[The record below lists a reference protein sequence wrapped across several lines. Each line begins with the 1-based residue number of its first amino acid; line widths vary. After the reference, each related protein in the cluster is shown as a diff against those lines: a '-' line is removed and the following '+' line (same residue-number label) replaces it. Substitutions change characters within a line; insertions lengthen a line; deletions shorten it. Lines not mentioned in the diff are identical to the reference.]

1 MRKNLPVTD
10 SEVTFSEDL
19 PLISRTTPRGVI
31 VSANDAFCK
40 VAQFS
45 ESELVGQ
52 PHNTVRHPDMPQAVF
67 ADLWSNIKEGSS
79 WMGLVKNRCKGGD
92 YYWVS
97 AFITPLKRDG
107 EIIGYE
113 SNRVK
118 PTEKS
123 LQRAKQAYRLLNK
136 GKMPFNRFNM
146 ISLTAKL
153 QGLIAAVILALFA
166 VFYFFNMLTVS
177 GGVIAVPILV
187 IFINIVINLLMK
199 DYNKSVKEAKQIVNN
214 PLMQYIYTGSVGD
227 RGAIELANIFSD
239 CKIRT
244 LRERLKLAIHEIN
257 AIGERTTQ
265 SALDSNSEAKK
276 QEEYL
281 EVVSAAISSIAVK
294 SAKIVAS
301 TKNTSNTTSIAA
313 HQADHGNQV
322 VENTI
327 FIVEELSIDVAT
339 SVRLIEEL
347 EEKSNEIEQV
357 VDSVR
362 TIAEQTN
369 LLALNAAIEAARA
382 GEQGRGFAV
391 VADEVRALAYRTDES
406 TVEIFKMIEELREN
420 VSNVVN
426 SMRQSAEGAYSAVDQ
441 SLLTSDSISELVVAM
456 NNIKNMN
463 SHVAT
468 TTDEQNNMTKKIEEQ
483 VSSTLLSVRKATE
496 LFESTKNEVKL
507 LSNAVSDLK
516 NLIE

>member
-123 LQRAKQAYRLLNK
+123 LQRAKQAYKLLNK

-146 ISLTAKL
+146 ISLIAKL
-153 QGLIAAVILALFA
+153 QLLITAVILALFA
-166 VFYFFNMLTVS
+166 ALYFFNMLTVS

-199 DYNKSVKEAKQIVNN
+199 DYNKSVKEAKQIVN
-214 PLMQYIYTGSVGD
+214 
-227 RGAIELANIFSD
+227 R
-239 CKIRT
+239 
-244 LRERLKLAIHEIN
+244 
-257 AIGERTTQ
+257 
-265 SALDSNSEAKK
+265 
-276 QEEYL
+276 
-281 EVVSAAISSIAVK
+281 
-294 SAKIVAS
+294 
-301 TKNTSNTTSIAA
+301 
-313 HQADHGNQV
+313 
-322 VENTI
+322 
-327 FIVEELSIDVAT
+327 
-339 SVRLIEEL
+339 
-347 EEKSNEIEQV
+347 
-357 VDSVR
+357 
-362 TIAEQTN
+362 
-369 LLALNAAIEAARA
+369 
-382 GEQGRGFAV
+382 
-391 VADEVRALAYRTDES
+391 
-406 TVEIFKMIEELREN
+406 
-420 VSNVVN
+420 
-426 SMRQSAEGAYSAVDQ
+426 
-441 SLLTSDSISELVVAM
+441 
-456 NNIKNMN
+456 
-463 SHVAT
+463 
-468 TTDEQNNMTKKIEEQ
+468 
-483 VSSTLLSVRKATE
+483 
-496 LFESTKNEVKL
+496 
-507 LSNAVSDLK
+507 
-516 NLIE
+516 

>member
-1 MRKNLPVTD
+1 MRK
-10 SEVTFSEDL
+10 
-19 PLISRTTPRGVI
+19 
-31 VSANDAFCK
+31 
-40 VAQFS
+40 
-45 ESELVGQ
+45 
-52 PHNTVRHPDMPQAVF
+52 
-67 ADLWSNIKEGSS
+67 
-79 WMGLVKNRCKGGD
+79 
-92 YYWVS
+92 
-97 AFITPLKRDG
+97 FI
-107 EIIGYE
+107 
-113 SNRVK
+113 
-118 PTEKS
+118 
-123 LQRAKQAYRLLNK
+123 
-136 GKMPFNRFNM
+136 
-146 ISLTAKL
+146 
-153 QGLIAAVILALFA
+153 
-166 VFYFFNMLTVS
+166 
-177 GGVIAVPILV
+177 
-187 IFINIVINLLMK
+187 
-199 DYNKSVKEAKQIVNN
+199 N

-301 TKNTSNTTSIAA
+301 TKNTSNTTSIVA

-327 FIVEELSIDVAT
+327 FIVEELSMDVAT

-468 TTDEQNNMTKKIEEQ
+468 TTDEQNNMTKRIEEQ

>member
-1 MRKNLPVTD
+1 M
-10 SEVTFSEDL
+10 
-19 PLISRTTPRGVI
+19 
-31 VSANDAFCK
+31 
-40 VAQFS
+40 
-45 ESELVGQ
+45 
-52 PHNTVRHPDMPQAVF
+52 
-67 ADLWSNIKEGSS
+67 
-79 WMGLVKNRCKGGD
+79 
-92 YYWVS
+92 
-97 AFITPLKRDG
+97 
-107 EIIGYE
+107 
-113 SNRVK
+113 
-118 PTEKS
+118 
-123 LQRAKQAYRLLNK
+123 
-136 GKMPFNRFNM
+136 
-146 ISLTAKL
+146 
-153 QGLIAAVILALFA
+153 
-166 VFYFFNMLTVS
+166 
-177 GGVIAVPILV
+177 
-187 IFINIVINLLMK
+187 
-199 DYNKSVKEAKQIVNN
+199 
-214 PLMQYIYTGSVGD
+214 
-227 RGAIELANIFSD
+227 
-239 CKIRT
+239 
-244 LRERLKLAIHEIN
+244 
-257 AIGERTTQ
+257 
-265 SALDSNSEAKK
+265 
-276 QEEYL
+276 
-281 EVVSAAISSIAVK
+281 
-294 SAKIVAS
+294 
-301 TKNTSNTTSIAA
+301 
-313 HQADHGNQV
+313 
-322 VENTI
+322 
-327 FIVEELSIDVAT
+327 DVAT

-468 TTDEQNNMTKKIEEQ
+468 TTDEQNNMTKRIEEQ
-483 VSSTLLSVRKATE
+483 VSSTLLPVRKATE

>member
-1 MRKNLPVTD
+1 
-10 SEVTFSEDL
+10 
-19 PLISRTTPRGVI
+19 
-31 VSANDAFCK
+31 
-40 VAQFS
+40 
-45 ESELVGQ
+45 
-52 PHNTVRHPDMPQAVF
+52 
-67 ADLWSNIKEGSS
+67 
-79 WMGLVKNRCKGGD
+79 
-92 YYWVS
+92 
-97 AFITPLKRDG
+97 
-107 EIIGYE
+107 
-113 SNRVK
+113 
-118 PTEKS
+118 
-123 LQRAKQAYRLLNK
+123 
-136 GKMPFNRFNM
+136 
-146 ISLTAKL
+146 
-153 QGLIAAVILALFA
+153 
-166 VFYFFNMLTVS
+166 
-177 GGVIAVPILV
+177 
-187 IFINIVINLLMK
+187 
-199 DYNKSVKEAKQIVNN
+199 
-214 PLMQYIYTGSVGD
+214 MQYIYTGSVGD

-301 TKNTSNTTSIAA
+301 TKNTSNTTSIVA

-327 FIVEELSIDVAT
+327 FIVEELSMDVAT

-468 TTDEQNNMTKKIEEQ
+468 TTDEQNNMTKRIEEQ